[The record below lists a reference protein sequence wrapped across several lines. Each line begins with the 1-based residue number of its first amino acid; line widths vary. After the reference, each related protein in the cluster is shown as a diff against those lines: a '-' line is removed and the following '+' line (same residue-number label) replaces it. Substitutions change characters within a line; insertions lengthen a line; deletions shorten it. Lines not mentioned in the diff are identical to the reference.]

1 MGGEQRHER
10 TKMAQGQV
18 EQILESKPGSDP
30 ELSNE
35 SDDVMTQK

>member
-1 MGGEQRHER
+1 MGQKTGDV
-10 TKMAQGQV
+10 KK
-18 EQILESKPGSDP
+18 ILESKPGSDP